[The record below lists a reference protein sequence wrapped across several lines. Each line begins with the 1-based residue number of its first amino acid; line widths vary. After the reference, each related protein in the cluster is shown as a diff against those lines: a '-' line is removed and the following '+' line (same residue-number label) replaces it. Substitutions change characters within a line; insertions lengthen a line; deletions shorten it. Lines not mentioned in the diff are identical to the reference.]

1 MIWGP
6 VLANGITLQNVSA
19 EAQSQLL
26 DSELAMNI
34 LNSMEQGVLVWSDD
48 ARCTM
53 YNDRVFAVMELAR
66 DELYPGRRRR
76 DFLKSAI
83 ARGELSQERV
93 EQVEAYF
100 ASGAPFEFDRTLPS
114 GRVIATNARPL
125 PDGGHVVTFTDVSQA
140 RRAAADLAEAKKRA
154 ETAEVQA
161 LDALQDTRAHQQE
174 AKLLAELDEW
184 LQCCKSLEEL
194 FEIVVIFISKLL
206 PGSVGELYLYSN
218 SRDVLDGACDWGSSA
233 LHDHIAPDS
242 CWALRRGRHYR
253 YDNQEISFPC
263 RHVKDQPQPE
273 EMQDYLCIPIVAHGD
288 TVGLLHIRFD
298 ANDDRKALDAAQHFA
313 VQCGEHISLAIAN
326 VKLRDELHDQS
337 TRDPL
342 TGLYNRRYFLEAL
355 RTELTMARRKN
366 GKFSILSFDADK
378 FKAFNDN
385 HGHDAGDMVLRAIAE
400 RMYDQFS
407 EGQIPCR
414 FGGEEFTVLLPGATL
429 EEARKAG
436 ETLRTAVEDVQVR
449 YGSDILPRVTISVGV
464 AAYPDH
470 GALPQDLLS
479 AADDALYRS
488 KDDGRNCVNVATSR
502 HG

>member
-93 EQVEAYF
+93 EQVEAYS

-206 PGSVGELYLYSN
+206 PG
-218 SRDVLDGACDWGSSA
+218 
-233 LHDHIAPDS
+233 
-242 CWALRRGRHYR
+242 
-253 YDNQEISFPC
+253 
-263 RHVKDQPQPE
+263 
-273 EMQDYLCIPIVAHGD
+273 
-288 TVGLLHIRFD
+288 
-298 ANDDRKALDAAQHFA
+298 
-313 VQCGEHISLAIAN
+313 
-326 VKLRDELHDQS
+326 
-337 TRDPL
+337 
-342 TGLYNRRYFLEAL
+342 
-355 RTELTMARRKN
+355 
-366 GKFSILSFDADK
+366 
-378 FKAFNDN
+378 
-385 HGHDAGDMVLRAIAE
+385 
-400 RMYDQFS
+400 
-407 EGQIPCR
+407 
-414 FGGEEFTVLLPGATL
+414 
-429 EEARKAG
+429 
-436 ETLRTAVEDVQVR
+436 
-449 YGSDILPRVTISVGV
+449 
-464 AAYPDH
+464 
-470 GALPQDLLS
+470 
-479 AADDALYRS
+479 
-488 KDDGRNCVNVATSR
+488 
-502 HG
+502 

>member
-1 MIWGP
+1 
-6 VLANGITLQNVSA
+6 
-19 EAQSQLL
+19 
-26 DSELAMNI
+26 MNI
-34 LNSMEQGVLVWSDD
+34 LNSMEQGVLVWSDE

-53 YNDRVFAVMELAR
+53 YNDRVFAVMELGR

-83 ARGELSQERV
+83 ARGELTQERV
-93 EQVEAYF
+93 DQVEAHF

-140 RRAAADLAEAKKRA
+140 RRAAADLAEAKRRA
-154 ETAEVQA
+154 EKAEVQA
-161 LDALQDTRAHQQE
+161 LDALQETRARQQE
-174 AKLLAELDEW
+174 EKLLAELDEW
-184 LQCCKSLEEL
+184 LQSCKSLEEL

-206 PGSVGELYLYSN
+206 PGSTGELYLYSN
-218 SRDVLDGACDWGSSA
+218 SRDVLDGACNWGA
-233 LHDHIAPDS
+233 DELHDHIAPDS
-242 CWALRRGRHYR
+242 CWALRRGRYYR
-253 YDNQEISFPC
+253 YDDQEISFPC
-263 RHVKDQPQPE
+263 RHVKDQPQGKDLR
-273 EMQDYLCIPIVAHGD
+273 DYLCIPIVAHGD
-288 TVGLLHIRFD
+288 TVGLLHIRF
-298 ANDDRKALDAAQHFA
+298 NTTDDKQAMQEAQDFA

-355 RTELTMARRKN
+355 RTELTMAQRKN
-366 GKFSILSFDADK
+366 GRFGILSFDADK

-407 EGQIPCR
+407 AGQVPCR

-429 EEARKAG
+429 EEAQKAG
-436 ETLRTAVEDVQVR
+436 ETLRAAIEDVQVR
-449 YGSDILPRVTISVGV
+449 YGSGILPRVTISVGV
-464 AAYPDH
+464 SAFPDH

-488 KDDGRNCVNVATSR
+488 KDNGRNCVTTASLR
-502 HG
+502 HD